1 MMQESPFGLD
11 RIPVRVPGT
20 IDIHA
25 RPVVHNEDGSI
36 STVASMSIGTDEG
49 EVLIPTVADDGSRV
63 LSPEE
68 AIDQYRR
75 TGQHL
80 GIFETPDQA
89 TAYAEA
95 LHRQQEWEYARPQK
109 PAAPLVVK

>member
-11 RIPVRVPGT
+11 KIPVRVPGT
-20 IDIHA
+20 IDLYA
-25 RPVVHNEDGSI
+25 RPIVRNEDGSI
-36 STVASMSIGTDEG
+36 STVASMSIGTDDG

-63 LSPEE
+63 LTEDE
-68 AIDQYRR
+68 AIEQFYR

-80 GIFETPDQA
+80 GIFETPDLA

-95 LHRQQEWEYARPQK
+95 LHKQQEWEYARPQK
-109 PAAPLVVK
+109 PAPPLPVR